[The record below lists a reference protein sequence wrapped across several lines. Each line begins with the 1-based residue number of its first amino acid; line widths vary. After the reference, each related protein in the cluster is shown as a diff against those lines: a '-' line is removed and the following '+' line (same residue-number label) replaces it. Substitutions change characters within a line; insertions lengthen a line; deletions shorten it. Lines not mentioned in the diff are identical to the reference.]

1 MCTWSKSSGG
11 EDQVSMKILID
22 SPAEVVPGSQ
32 LEQVDRSGF
41 GRQLFGL
48 FGAESGL
55 WSLAEIEQN

>member
-1 MCTWSKSSGG
+1 
-11 EDQVSMKILID
+11 MKKLID

-41 GRQLFGL
+41 DRQLFEL
-48 FGAESGL
+48 FGAEFGQ